1 MKTYFGNYLGMVVN
15 NNDPEYRGRVQ
26 IFVPHIMPTLYEGW
40 NDKGENKQISCVGDN
55 MPQGLTEE
63 IVKKLQLILPW
74 AESASPIVGQG
85 ISGGMWSE
93 SGSAAGSAG
102 SAASGDTSTGTQ
114 GNILDQTP
122 TSQPVGSLPP
132 GDKCNIPAEAGVN
145 LRDLKPGFVQRLNGL
160 YEEASALGYKITCSS
175 GYRDTEKQRALYNAD
190 LAKHGGK
197 PSGYVARPGGSSH
210 EYGIAAD
217 LKVTGNGVSITHI
230 SGKAEEA
237 GLNKDTPQWRAL
249 LGKYGL
255 HQPLHPKNSPT
266 PSRPESWHVEPIEMP
281 KAGDTSRANSQQ
293 RVADQLSSTSSKIGE
308 TTSGSQF
315 PAIATP
321 LNEKNP
327 SNEKV
332 EPIAPKTGLTPTP
345 AASTDSQESAAGSG
359 QSQLAKDRTN
369 YFRAELKDP
378 QLLDRLEFVLK
389 REGSASGFL
398 IFETLCNR
406 AMFGNR
412 TLKALAFE
420 RGYWPPNYVGKTT
433 PHTKYTLDIIQ
444 RVIYNGQNDTDLAT
458 DQGFNDKTMF
468 INKYIRQGAKGSWFD
483 LKTGK
488 KITDS
493 GRITKLTTSP
503 GSGMEEFIY
512 QKCGTGDAHS
522 KTGKNAKIYGEKY
535 NIQPTSE
542 STFKPNTPLPDDLK
556 DATASPLTGEPS
568 NTLPAPNVV
577 NNTDT
582 HGPTIVKNT
591 NDMAKG
597 MFAFPGVGAMVWVFF
612 REGNPLFPVYFAAS
626 YSSREWKSAYSTEG
640 VSPGG
645 DNHGTKGTQAA
656 NSMKLNPNAGGGLEF
671 THIKDASDPSGAH
684 DKAVAMIYGDDGSNM
699 VFTKGYHQ
707 IYTRHNRRD
716 QVDGHLFSTVHGSEE
731 RWVDNDLSMNVRGN
745 VIIKIGKIDSETM
758 EAMKELSDFSKNL
771 NDTLMS
777 NSSK

>member
-26 IFVPHIMPTLYEGW
+26 VFVPHIMPTLYEGW

-55 MPQGLTEE
+55 MPQGLTKEV
-63 IVKKLQLILPW
+63 IDKLQLILPW

-85 ISGGMWSE
+85 IAGGLWNDN
-93 SGSAAGSAG
+93 GSANSPAGS
-102 SAASGDTSTGTQ
+102 SAASGTP

-249 LGKYGL
+249 LAKYGL

-281 KAGDTSRANSQQ
+281 KAGDTSRSSSQQ
-293 RVADQLSSTSSKIGE
+293 RVANQLSSTSNKIGE

-321 LNEKNP
+321 LSEKNP
-327 SNEKV
+327 SNETV
-332 EPIAPKTGLTPTP
+332 EPIAPKTGLTPSATLS
-345 AASTDSQESAAGSG
+345 ASPSDSATSSG

-389 REGSASGFL
+389 REGSASGHL
-398 IFETLCNR
+398 IMETLCNR

-412 TLKALAFE
+412 TLKTLAFE
-420 RGYWPPNYVGKTT
+420 RAYWPSNYVGKTT

-468 INKYIRQGAKGSWFD
+468 INGYIQQGAKGSWFD

-493 GRITKLTTSP
+493 ARINRLNTSP

-512 QKCGTGDAHS
+512 QKCGTGKAYS
-522 KTGKNAKIYGEKY
+522 KTGANAKIYGEKN
-535 NIQPTSE
+535 NIQPTSP
-542 STFKPNTPLPDDLK
+542 STFQPNTPLPDELK
-556 DATASPLTGEPS
+556 QATASPLTGEPT

-577 NNTDT
+577 NNTDK

-626 YSSREWKSAYSTEG
+626 YSSREWKSAYNTEG
-640 VSPGG
+640 LSPGG

-716 QVDGHLFSTVHGSEE
+716 QVDGDLFSTVHGSEE